1 MAGVFDIFFEVKA
14 NASEAIASFGTVN
27 KELAKMQKNGEIAS
41 TGMLKMEKASKLAGI
56 ALVGIGGAFAAVAGV
71 SIKAAIEVQ
80 GAQAKLK
87 TAVQDTGVSFAN
99 FIPYMNDSVDSMA
112 KLNFTAGDT
121 MTALAQMTAATRNP
135 QTAISML
142 GATADL
148 AAFQHETL
156 AQAADTVSRAAMG
169 QARGLGDLGVA
180 LGKTIPKGAT
190 VAQIMQAIADRT
202 HGAAKAAAE
211 ADPWK
216 QLTVQIG
223 LLEEKLGTALL
234 PAFKKLS
241 DWIINTGLP
250 WLEKLGKWISN
261 NKGLFEALGVT
272 LAAIWVAPKVDAL
285 LIAIRSIAGAWGLV
299 ATSADAAAVAESEA
313 AAAGGGAGTVGAFS
327 KMVPQL
333 AVSFLAAQAFEKSIG
348 TPLTKAMNTG
358 GSMTAQG
365 AVSESLHGKMLTQKD
380 YASAAKSKV
389 PVWVMDS
396 SGNLINIAG
405 GITGTTSKIG
415 IGGIN
420 SGKSI
425 PRIVTPPK
433 KTTTKKT
440 SLTKQAKGTTD
451 LGTGVSVNVWV
462 DGAKSAAKVATQ
474 GAPLTGGR

>member
-1 MAGVFDIFFEVKA
+1 MD
-14 NASEAIASFGTVN
+14 
-27 KELAKMQKNGEIAS
+27 
-41 TGMLKMEKASKLAGI
+41 
-56 ALVGIGGAFAAVAGV
+56 
-71 SIKAAIEVQ
+71 
-80 GAQAKLK
+80 
-87 TAVQDTGVSFAN
+87 
-99 FIPYMNDSVDSMA
+99 
-112 KLNFTAGDT
+112 
-121 MTALAQMTAATRNP
+121 
-135 QTAISML
+135 
-142 GATADL
+142 
-148 AAFQHETL
+148 
-156 AQAADTVSRAAMG
+156 
-169 QARGLGDLGVA
+169 
-180 LGKTIPKGAT
+180 
-190 VAQIMQAIADRT
+190 
-202 HGAAKAAAE
+202 
-211 ADPWK
+211 
-216 QLTVQIG
+216 
-223 LLEEKLGTALL
+223 
-234 PAFKKLS
+234 
-241 DWIINTGLP
+241 
-250 WLEKLGKWISN
+250 SN

-272 LAAIWVAPKVDAL
+272 LATIWVAPKVDAL

-348 TPLTKAMNTG
+348 TPLTKAMSTG